1 MEEKNITQQES
12 LAIIQQMIDKTKQ
25 KLNDNSKFFFLWGFA
40 VFICAITQYV
50 MLKMLLLNTQKVW
63 IAMPIIAIIHIIL
76 AIKERKGNT
85 VQTHNDAALQA
96 LWTALGIGFI
106 ILAYLSFTI
115 SFNIFPFYILLYGIG
130 TFVTGKIIQFKPLTF
145 GGIVCFLLSIIIT
158 YINGA
163 EQLLIL
169 AASVLVSYIIPG
181 ILLKLEFSKQQKQA

>member
-76 AIKERKGNT
+76 AIKRT
-85 VQTHNDAALQA
+85 
-96 LWTALGIGFI
+96 
-106 ILAYLSFTI
+106 
-115 SFNIFPFYILLYGIG
+115 
-130 TFVTGKIIQFKPLTF
+130 
-145 GGIVCFLLSIIIT
+145 
-158 YINGA
+158 
-163 EQLLIL
+163 
-169 AASVLVSYIIPG
+169 
-181 ILLKLEFSKQQKQA
+181 